1 MKIGVQ
7 IQVSETQ
14 SIFLC
19 ITNIAKGLL
28 SCLEQRFYIAAL
40 GNYCPNPVV
49 CIQGEAV
56 MLVRSISG
64 KLHHVPRATRF
75 NANDIYSVSSLSARA
90 EFGKLKFV

>member
-7 IQVSETQ
+7 IQVSENK
-14 SIFLC
+14 SIFPC
-19 ITNIAKGLL
+19 IKNIAKGLL

-40 GNYCPNPVV
+40 GNYCPNPGV

-56 MLVRSISG
+56 MSVRSISG
-64 KLHHVPRATRF
+64 ELHHVPRATRF